1 MLLEGQLT
9 FLFFL
14 DMRDNLEEVLVL
26 LHKRLG

>member
-1 MLLEGQLT
+1 MLLEVQLF